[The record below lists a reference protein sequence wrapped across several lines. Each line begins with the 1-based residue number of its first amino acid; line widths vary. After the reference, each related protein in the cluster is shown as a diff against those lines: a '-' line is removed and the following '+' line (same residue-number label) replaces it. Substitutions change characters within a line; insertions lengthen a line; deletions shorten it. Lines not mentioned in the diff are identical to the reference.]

1 MRQFV
6 LFKGYG
12 DVSVKNRVFGS
23 FFVLLGAGIVGT
35 IFGLVSFKI
44 MEEQEQLMNQ
54 RMTSLAL
61 KFNKLLKE
69 RKIKKAH
76 SKRNIEMELQSD
88 ENVNFMYDTDE
99 NSGKSSSYK
108 SIKRTVKQ
116 TVKQVFRLKSN
127 KNKNFDEMSELT
139 LAVYEEE
146 ILDIKVGA
154 ILNILMFFITLFT
167 GALAMSVLEGW
178 SFNDAVYW
186 VRE

>member
-1 MRQFV
+1 
-6 LFKGYG
+6 
-12 DVSVKNRVFGS
+12 
-23 FFVLLGAGIVGT
+23 
-35 IFGLVSFKI
+35 
-44 MEEQEQLMNQ
+44 
-54 RMTSLAL
+54 
-61 KFNKLLKE
+61 
-69 RKIKKAH
+69 
-76 SKRNIEMELQSD
+76 MELQSD